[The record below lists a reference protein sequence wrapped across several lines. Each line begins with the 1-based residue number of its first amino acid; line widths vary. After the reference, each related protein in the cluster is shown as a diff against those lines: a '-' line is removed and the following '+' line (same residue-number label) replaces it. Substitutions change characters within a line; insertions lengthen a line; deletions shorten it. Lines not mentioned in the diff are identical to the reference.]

1 MSTLENVKNIV
12 NSVNVVCDISSISP
26 KDIVKKEE
34 KNKNKESYM
43 LTTDTIDSNFDYI
56 DNNECCD
63 TTNVE
68 STNEQKNGSCHM
80 IDDQKKTEEGYLLE
94 YDNKMK
100 TKYYNSLCNYFDNKK
115 YILINDKENK
125 ETSKKIG

>member
-80 IDDQKKTEEGYLLE
+80 IDDQKK
-94 YDNKMK
+94 N
-100 TKYYNSLCNYFDNKK
+100 
-115 YILINDKENK
+115 
-125 ETSKKIG
+125 